1 VEKLAK
7 KSRGNTDISGLTPLE
22 QLELWKNG
30 AMRQNE
36 AIKRATYAA
45 DLVMV
50 LWEKLSPEQREAL
63 RNDEQVQF
71 LVRHITSRAY
81 GL

>member
-1 VEKLAK
+1 MEKLAK
-7 KSRGNTDISGLTPLE
+7 KDRGNTVNAGQSPLE
-22 QLELWKNG
+22 QLEMWKNG
-30 AMRQNE
+30 AQRQSE

-50 LWEKLSPEQREAL
+50 LWGKLTTEQREEL
-63 RNDEQVQF
+63 RCDEQVQF